1 MGVPPWTRTYDGGGN
16 GSMAKRYGDWRS
28 IAQYAPRDIKLYVDE
43 SSDWVI
49 DIWWDGRSAA
59 YRLRTDWRSHGNG
72 RDIQFAE
79 ALAIEV
85 GLLHVFATGLRSAA
99 LIVYTDNT
107 GVQFGVPRG
116 RMRNEAATIVIER
129 IHDLQVRHDVVVHT
143 RRVASADNPA
153 DEPSRP
159 FPQSYFPLAL
169 PRSSFPTR
177 SHPRTDIG
185 KDKQHVKKARIPE
198 RSQSSRPSLAALR
211 AARQK
216 TMKIQAASAPS
227 AASNRRRST
236 PQPLTVARSSLRPDF
251 LAHQRLSSWRPVT
264 ALQGTHL
271 SFEEVASVSA
281 AMADSYSEDT
291 LKSYGSGLARWHQW
305 CDHPGVPEQL
315 RCPAPAELLK
325 SFILQHT
332 GHFSSDTIGTW
343 LSGLRAWHRIWNQSW
358 PAGNMRRTEL
368 IRYAALHTPSTS
380 RNPARPAVTLEWL
393 SAILSVVKLNSPGN
407 VAAAAAASVALWGL
421 LRLGETKC
429 LPKNFDQR
437 KNISRTGLLRST
449 SSGSPKLYSRPPP
462 DPTHHNI
469 TIVALVV

>member
-1 MGVPPWTRTYDGGGN
+1 MLPGTSNSTLMHPRTGASASGGTVAVPRIAFERIGDRTGTAETSSSRKLWPLRLASSMSSRPVFGPQLSSYTRTT
-16 GSMAKRYGDWRS
+16 
-28 IAQYAPRDIKLYVDE
+28 V
-43 SSDWVI
+43 
-49 DIWWDGRSAA
+49 
-59 YRLRTDWRSHGNG
+59 
-72 RDIQFAE
+72 
-79 ALAIEV
+79 
-85 GLLHVFATGLRSAA
+85 
-99 LIVYTDNT
+99 NT

-129 IHDLQVRHDVVVHT
+129 IHELQVRHDVVVHT

-177 SHPRTDIG
+177 SHPRPDIG
-185 KDKQHVKKARIPE
+185 NDNQHVKKARIPE
-198 RSQSSRPSLAALR
+198 RSQASRPSVAALR
-211 AARQK
+211 AARQQ
-216 TMKIQAASAPS
+216 TTKIQAASAPS

-281 AMADSYSEDT
+281 AVADSYSEDT

-305 CDHPGVPEQL
+305 CDHRGVPEPL
-315 RCPAPAELLK
+315 RCPAPAELLEY
-325 SFILQHT
+325 FILQHA
-332 GHFSSDTIGTW
+332 GHLSSDTIGTW
-343 LSGLRAWHRIWNQSW
+343 LSGLQAWHRIWNQSW
-358 PAGNMRRTEL
+358 PAGDMRRTEL

-380 RNPARPAVTLEWL
+380 RKPARPAVTLEWL

-421 LRLGETKC
+421 LRLGEITC
-429 LPKNFDQR
+429 LLKNFDQR
-437 KNISRTGLLRST
+437 KNISRTGVTFASAY
-449 SSGSPKLYSRPPP
+449 GG
-462 DPTHHNI
+462 
-469 TIVALVV
+469 VVTATLSLPFTK